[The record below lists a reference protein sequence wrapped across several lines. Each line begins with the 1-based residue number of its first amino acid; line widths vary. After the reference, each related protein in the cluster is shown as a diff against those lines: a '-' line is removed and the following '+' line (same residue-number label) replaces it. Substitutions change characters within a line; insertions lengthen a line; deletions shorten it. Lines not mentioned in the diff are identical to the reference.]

1 VTPFLT
7 LAVALYLVDA
17 VFFAI
22 LSYAYAKTAF
32 STKAKYPMG
41 LLVFSLLL
49 LIQSAGTALTYYSFS
64 GYLGDASP
72 FMSLMGTME
81 LVGVAVLAKITL

>member
-1 VTPFLT
+1 VTFFLT

-22 LSYAYAKTAF
+22 LSYAYARTAL
-32 STKAKYPMG
+32 STRARYPTG
-41 LLVFSLLL
+41 LLVFSVLL
-49 LIQSAGTALTYYSFS
+49 LIQSAGTALTYYTFS
-64 GYLGDASP
+64 DYLGDASP

-81 LVGVAVLAKITL
+81 LVGVAILAKITL